1 MNVSGRKTSDT
12 MGRKRGGRPTKSD
25 AEKRSVQQSTKLTLS
40 ESEYVKRVAQTMHLK
55 PCDLTR
61 RALLGLKLPRP
72 VPEINHRAWEELRP
86 LADDL
91 RRILNRVG
99 SGQEVIIEGDLIE
112 RFFEAVQSLRLELRG
127 VKP

>member
-1 MNVSGRKTSDT
+1 MEDLREKTSGARGRKQ
-12 MGRKRGGRPTKSD
+12 GGRPRKSD
-25 AEKRSVQQSTKLTLS
+25 VERRSIKQSTKLTLL
-40 ESEYVKRVAQTMHLK
+40 ESEYVKRVAQSMHLT

-72 VPEINHRAWEELRP
+72 IPQINHQAWLELRP

-91 RRILNRVG
+91 RRTLNRMEA
-99 SGQEVIIEGDLIE
+99 GQDVAIDGELAR

>member
-1 MNVSGRKTSDT
+1 
-12 MGRKRGGRPTKSD
+12 
-25 AEKRSVQQSTKLTLS
+25 
-40 ESEYVKRVAQTMHLK
+40 MHLT

-72 VPEINHRAWEELRP
+72 IPQINHQAWLELRP

-91 RRILNRVG
+91 RRTLNRMEA
-99 SGQEVIIEGDLIE
+99 GQDVAIDGELAR

>member
-1 MNVSGRKTSDT
+1 MTDSGQKTSEAR
-12 MGRKRGGRPTKSD
+12 GRKRGGRPRKSE
-25 AEKRSVQQSTKLTLS
+25 AEKRTIQQSTKLTLP
-40 ESEYVKRVAQTMHLK
+40 ESEYIKRLAQSMNLT

-61 RALLGLKLPRP
+61 RALLGLKLPKS

-91 RRILNRVG
+91 RRILNRIG
-99 SGQEVIIEGDLIE
+99 SGQEIVIDGDLVR

-127 VKP
+127 IKP